1 MSQEQRPINIEP
13 ISSDVDL
20 EGMTKAL
27 VIYCDSF
34 GISISIE
41 AARRCIEHFL
51 YVIQVNQ
58 VINLT
63 RITDID
69 EGIVLHILDSLM
81 FLLSL
86 NLHASEHVMDMG
98 TGAGYPGLPLA
109 ATSNADIVLLD
120 SVGKKVRAVSAFIDA
135 LGLENAHAVHARVE
149 DYARENPS
157 SFDCVV
163 ARAVAPLSVLL
174 EYAAPLLKKDGRLVV
189 SKAPLSDEERSSG
202 LQTAKITGFVL
213 SDLKDFE
220 LPCNLGSRQMLTFVK
235 AGTSKVKL
243 PRATGLA
250 RRKPLA

>member
-13 ISSDVDL
+13 ISSDVHL

-27 VIYCDSF
+27 VNYCDSF

-41 AARRCIEHFL
+41 AARRCIEHFI

-81 FLLSL
+81 FLPSL
-86 NLHASEHVMDMG
+86 NLHASEHVLDMG

-109 ATSNADIVLLD
+109 AASNADIIMLD
-120 SVGKKVRAVSAFIDA
+120 SVGKKVRAVSSFIDA

-149 DYARENPS
+149 DYARENAS

-163 ARAVAPLSVLL
+163 ARAVALSVLL

-189 SKAPLSDEERSSG
+189 SKAPLSDGERSSG
-202 LQTAKITGFVL
+202 LQTAKITGFVF

-220 LPCNLGSRQMLTFVK
+220 LPSNLGSRQMLTFVK

>member
-27 VIYCDSF
+27 VNYCDSF

-51 YVIQVNQ
+51 YVIHVNQ

-109 ATSNADIVLLD
+109 ATAHRRY
-120 SVGKKVRAVSAFIDA
+120 RAS
-135 LGLENAHAVHARVE
+135 
-149 DYARENPS
+149 
-157 SFDCVV
+157 C
-163 ARAVAPLSVLL
+163 
-174 EYAAPLLKKDGRLVV
+174 
-189 SKAPLSDEERSSG
+189 
-202 LQTAKITGFVL
+202 
-213 SDLKDFE
+213 
-220 LPCNLGSRQMLTFVK
+220 
-235 AGTSKVKL
+235 
-243 PRATGLA
+243 
-250 RRKPLA
+250 

>member
-27 VIYCDSF
+27 VNYCDSF

-41 AARRCIEHFL
+41 AARRCIEHFI

-81 FLLSL
+81 FLPSL
-86 NLHASEHVMDMG
+86 NLHPSEHVLDMG

-109 ATSNADIVLLD
+109 ATSNADVVILTWKTPMPYTLVSRITRARTPLPSAVL
-120 SVGKKVRAVSAFIDA
+120 S
-135 LGLENAHAVHARVE
+135 LGLSR
-149 DYARENPS
+149 PS
-157 SFDCVV
+157 VFFSSM
-163 ARAVAPLSVLL
+163 RLL
-174 EYAAPLLKKDGRLVV
+174 FSRKMAGLLFLRL
-189 SKAPLSDEERSSG
+189 L
-202 LQTAKITGFVL
+202 
-213 SDLKDFE
+213 
-220 LPCNLGSRQMLTFVK
+220 
-235 AGTSKVKL
+235 
-243 PRATGLA
+243 
-250 RRKPLA
+250 

>member
-13 ISSDVDL
+13 ISPDVDL

-27 VIYCDSF
+27 VNYCDSF
-34 GISISIE
+34 DISISIE

-81 FLLSL
+81 FLPSL
-86 NLHASEHVMDMG
+86 NLHASEHVLDMG

-135 LGLENAHAVHARVE
+135 LGLENAHALHTRV
-149 DYARENPS
+149 
-157 SFDCVV
+157 
-163 ARAVAPLSVLL
+163 
-174 EYAAPLLKKDGRLVV
+174 
-189 SKAPLSDEERSSG
+189 
-202 LQTAKITGFVL
+202 
-213 SDLKDFE
+213 
-220 LPCNLGSRQMLTFVK
+220 
-235 AGTSKVKL
+235 
-243 PRATGLA
+243 
-250 RRKPLA
+250 